1 MRPPELNLATV
12 RLIGHASRTP
22 CEMTLQ
28 ASWPGRSASLC
39 KRAGWCRHPL
49 FPALFELRAAPLKQ
63 IALTIWPGKRRIT
76 TILAEKRNYLQ
87 LRTCMTNAWQNG
99 PTARESCKGKRGRR
113 RGGSLRH
120 ASKDLLFSVWTNS
133 DKQMRLSP
141 GTPRWSHLSISSL
154 LLQQRTLVWRHLG
167 SVDASSSKPRRDGN
181 ESVKEENDMSWYFKK
196 AYKLVVPKA
205 QEI

>member
-113 RGGSLRH
+113 EGGEGVLWGMLQ
-120 ASKDLLFSVWTNS
+120 KIYCSVFGQIQTNKW
-133 DKQMRLSP
+133 DY
-141 GTPRWSHLSISSL
+141 
-154 LLQQRTLVWRHLG
+154 HLG
-167 SVDASSSKPRRDGN
+167 LHGDLTCQFRHCCCSNGHLCDV
-181 ESVKEENDMSWYFKK
+181 
-196 AYKLVVPKA
+196 
-205 QEI
+205 I